1 MKCLLIPI
9 AIGLISALL
18 GYLLGRATTSKDND
32 AIAKLKAELDACK
45 RRKTK
50 SGVGDASKIAFNSKA
65 AKAVFGKTIKHNDL
79 TVIEGIG
86 PKIQD
91 LFQKN
96 GINTW
101 EIMAETSIDQCQA
114 VLDKGGENFR
124 LHTPKTWPE
133 QAKLAYEGK
142 WEKLLEWQNKLDGGI

>member
-18 GYLLGRATTSKDND
+18 GYLLGRATTSKDRN

-50 SGVGDASKIAFNSKA
+50 SGVGDASKIAFDSKA
-65 AKAVFGKTIKHNDL
+65 TKAVFGKTIKYNDL

-101 EIMAETSIDQCQA
+101 KIMAETSIDQCQ
-114 VLDKGGENFR
+114 VILDKGGENFR
-124 LHTPKTWPE
+124 LHTPNTWPE
-133 QAKLAYEGK
+133 QAKLAHRGEWK
-142 WEKLLEWQNKLDGGI
+142 KLLEWQKELDGGI